1 MSIRQAQRGAV
12 HIMFLIVVLVFTLG
26 FAALWFTQLQE
37 NETLRNEATAARKAI
52 EPVQNEL
59 SFAKKYYAEIGKIVG
74 GGVPAEMII
83 PEGVARGEPIVPTDD
98 NVLGNVLKK
107 FNNVL
112 REKCRSAEDPASAP
126 KTVMEAVDIVLSRF
140 NAKVTDVTVR
150 DQQIASLKADI
161 EAKKTEIA
169 TAGKR
174 RDDDVA
180 AVTSEKE
187 NAVARLTQQLNDAS
201 AERDTLQGKNREKEE
216 EVQKTREKANA
227 DVNTA
232 VRAVKE
238 ADAVVG
244 SMKSALRLER
254 ETMKSDGKVL
264 AVNQTSGTLW
274 LDVGAKHFL
283 RRGTSF
289 KVYRTVKGGDKA
301 YQGRVTVTSVE
312 ADRAEARIE
321 SQDGKI
327 EEGDWIFNPY
337 YDRSKAMRF
346 TFLGAMNGTVSKE
359 LATKM
364 LEANGAKVD
373 EKLSTSTDFLVI
385 GAKETPE
392 AEELTEWPVYKEA
405 MRWGIETIRAADLE
419 SFLKP

>member
-37 NETLRNEATAARKAI
+37 NEKLRNEATAAKKAI

-74 GGVPAEMII
+74 GGVPAEMVI

-126 KTVMEAVDIVLSRF
+126 KTVMEAVDIVLSRY

-161 EAKKTEIA
+161 EAKKSEIA
-169 TAGKR
+169 AAGKR

-201 AERDTLQGKNREKEE
+201 AERDTLQAKNREKEE
-216 EVQKTREKANA
+216 EVQKTREKANS

-254 ETMKSDGKVL
+254 ETVKSDGNVL
-264 AVNQTSGTLW
+264 AVNHTSGTLW

-337 YDRSKAMRF
+337 YDRSKAMHF

-373 EKLSTSTDFLVI
+373 EKLSTATDFLVI

-392 AEELTEWPVYKEA
+392 AEELTESPVYKEA

>member
-392 AEELTEWPVYKEA
+392 AEELTESPVYKEA

>member
-59 SFAKKYYAEIGKIVG
+59 SFAKKYYAEVGKIVG

-392 AEELTEWPVYKEA
+392 AEELTESPVYKEA